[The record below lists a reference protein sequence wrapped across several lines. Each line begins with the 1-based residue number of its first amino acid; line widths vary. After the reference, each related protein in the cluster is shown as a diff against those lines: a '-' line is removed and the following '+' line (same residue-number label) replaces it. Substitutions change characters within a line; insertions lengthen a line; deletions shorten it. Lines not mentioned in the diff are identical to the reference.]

1 MEVYN
6 PILIAAILGWGI
18 AQIIKFILVLV
29 HNKSVQL
36 ERLYGSGGMPS
47 SHSSLVCAAFMSTG
61 RVAGWNSPEVAI
73 MFVLAAIVMYDAA
86 NVRLEAGKHAKQ
98 LNEIMT
104 RLLDM
109 NIDLDSKEKEFKE
122 LLGHTPLQVFCG
134 ALLGLGIGW
143 FIPLQ

>member
-1 MEVYN
+1 MLVYN
-6 PILIAAILGWGI
+6 PILTAALLGWGI
-18 AQIIKFILVLV
+18 AQVLKFILVLI
-29 HNKSVQL
+29 HNRSFQL

-61 RVAGWNSPEVAI
+61 RVTGWDSAEVAI
-73 MFVLAAIVMYDAA
+73 MFVIAAIVMYDAA
-86 NVRLEAGKHAKQ
+86 NVRLEAGKHAKR

-122 LLGHTPLQVFCG
+122 LLGHTPLQVLCG
-134 ALLGLGIGW
+134 ALLGLGIG
-143 FIPLQ
+143 FVIPL